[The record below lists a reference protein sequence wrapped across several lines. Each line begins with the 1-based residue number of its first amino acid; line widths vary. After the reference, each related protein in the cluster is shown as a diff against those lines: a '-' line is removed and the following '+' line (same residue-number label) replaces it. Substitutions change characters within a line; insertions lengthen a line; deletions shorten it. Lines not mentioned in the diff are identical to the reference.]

1 MSDARQCGSCSL
13 CCKLPSV
20 RDFNK
25 PIDTWCSHCRPGKGG
40 CSIYADRPNRCRAFV
55 CGWLAS
61 DKIPPEWFPAKSKMI
76 LQQRGERHV
85 FVAVDPTFPN
95 AWRNEPY
102 HSDIRRW
109 ARENLVEIRIGR
121 RFIYLTPDGR
131 ERETTRTQA
140 YIEGRSEIQTEVKI
154 EGSGGQGRSRLTL
167 VRPSSEVKHRRIRTA
182 WLHLPDAGQWIEPDR
197 ELSANH

>member
-40 CSIYADRPNRCRAFV
+40 CSIYADRPNMCRAFV

-76 LQQRGERHV
+76 LQQRGERHI

-95 AWRNEPY
+95 VWRNEPY

-140 YIEGRSEIQTEVKI
+140 YIEGRSEIQTEAKI
-154 EGSGGQGRSRLTL
+154 EGTL
-167 VRPSSEVKHRRIRTA
+167 VK
-182 WLHLPDAGQWIEPDR
+182 AGRD
-197 ELSANH
+197 